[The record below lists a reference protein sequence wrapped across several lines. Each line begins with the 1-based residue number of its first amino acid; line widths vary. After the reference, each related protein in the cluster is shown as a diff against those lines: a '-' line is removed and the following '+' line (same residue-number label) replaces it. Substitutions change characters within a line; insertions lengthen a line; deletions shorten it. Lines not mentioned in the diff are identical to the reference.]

1 MKIIMFHYVMKK
13 FNYFHFDV
21 DLFERYIRILKDK
34 YIFIGIEEA
43 KKIINL
49 ENSEKYMMLTFDDG
63 TKDHYEYV
71 YPILNKYNIKGVFF
85 VGTNI
90 FYNEILDIHL
100 IHRLIAKVGIDRLY
114 DKTKEIID
122 EKQISI
128 NEKEFIN
135 NIDGYKMRYV
145 KQLLQ
150 YVLPQEI
157 RVWVLRNLINEYEI
171 SQNLNEYYIT
181 YNEML
186 EMKNK
191 GMDFG
196 IHTRHHKRLELLNK
210 DEQKVEIENDIEI
223 LKEKKILTNTKA
235 IAYPFGSYNQNTL
248 EVLNDLE
255 VDLGFS
261 IKRKFGIYK
270 NLEIERIDC
279 NELKK
284 YV

>member
-1 MKIIMFHYVMKK
+1 MFHYVMKK

-157 RVWVLRNLINEYEI
+157 RVWVLRKLINEYEI

>member
-157 RVWVLRNLINEYEI
+157 RVWVLRKLINEYEI

-186 EMKNK
+186 KMKNK

>member
-157 RVWVLRNLINEYEI
+157 RVWVLRKLINEYEI

>member
-1 MKIIMFHYVMKK
+1 MKIIMFHYVMEK

-21 DLFERYIRILKDK
+21 NLFENYIKILKDK
-34 YIFIGIEEA
+34 YTFIGIEEA
-43 KKIINL
+43 KKIINQ

-90 FYNEILDIHL
+90 FYGEILDIHL
-100 IHRLIAKVGIDRLY
+100 IHRLIAKVGINRLY
-114 DKTKEIID
+114 DEIKEIID
-122 EKQISI
+122 EKHISI
-128 NEKEFIN
+128 NVNEFTK

-150 YVLPQEI
+150 YVLPEEI
-157 RVWVLRNLINEYEI
+157 REWVLQKLIKKYYI

-186 EMKNK
+186 EMKKK

-223 LKEKKILTNTKA
+223 LKEKKILTNTMA
-235 IAYPFGSYNQNTL
+235 IAYPFGSYNQDTL
-248 EVLNDLE
+248 DVLNNLK
-255 VDLGFS
+255 VDLGFT
-261 IKRKFGIYK
+261 IKRKFGSYK

-279 NELKK
+279 NELKN

>member
-1 MKIIMFHYVMKK
+1 MFHYVMKK